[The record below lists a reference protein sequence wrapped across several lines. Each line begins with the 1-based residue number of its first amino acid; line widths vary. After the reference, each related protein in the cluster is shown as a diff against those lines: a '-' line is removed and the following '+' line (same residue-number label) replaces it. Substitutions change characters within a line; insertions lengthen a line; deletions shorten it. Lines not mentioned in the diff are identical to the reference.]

1 VHQKQVLA
9 LTPPGDHAGTV
20 LARVYEAGLGAEKV
34 EVNGSHRGTFLR
46 KKWGVYRR
54 QQKAYTAPALKFN
67 RKSIDLREGAGYS
80 RIAEEGPAI
89 SGRRTCLPWDTIP
102 ESQCFH
108 Y

>member
-1 VHQKQVLA
+1 MLSNFS
-9 LTPPGDHAGTV
+9 LD
-20 LARVYEAGLGAEKV
+20 EE
-34 EVNGSHRGTFLR
+34 NSLR
-46 KKWGVYRR
+46 QW
-54 QQKAYTAPALKFN
+54 LKN
-67 RKSIDLREGAGYS
+67 VREGAGYS